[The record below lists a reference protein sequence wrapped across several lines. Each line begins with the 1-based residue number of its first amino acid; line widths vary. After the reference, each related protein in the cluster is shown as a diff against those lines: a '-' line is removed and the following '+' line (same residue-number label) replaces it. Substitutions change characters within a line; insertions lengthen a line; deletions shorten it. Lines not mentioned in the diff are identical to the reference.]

1 MALTMG
7 RGTREPQATTLSSFA
22 RFSSMLLFP
31 LAFAAR
37 LALVPRTSLKF

>member
-7 RGTREPQATTLSSFA
+7 RGTCEPEATTLWPFA
-22 RFSSMLLFP
+22 RFSSMLFP

>member
-7 RGTREPQATTLSSFA
+7 CGTREPEATTLLPFA

-37 LALVPRTSLKF
+37 LALVPRISLKF